1 MGRREGLGPGVW
13 GGAEKRESWGQTGSA
28 AMWGGGDE
36 DGGGVPLPTS
46 HPSPTH
52 SSNYVRIV
60 CVCVCVCVCARGQVW
75 EPKDGG
81 SGLRLVWGPGLV

>member
-60 CVCVCVCVCARGQVW
+60 CVCVCVCVLVDR
-75 EPKDGG
+75 
-81 SGLRLVWGPGLV
+81 SGNPRMEGLGYDWFGAQD